1 MGHARDLHREG
12 MMAQMQRVH
21 LVFPGNQLSVRKA
34 LKSCMQGLAH
44 LEMGQDDKA
53 SVELVLAEVLNNVV
67 EHAYQERDIGVIELD
82 VLRRG
87 DELEVKILDDGVP
100 MPGGEMP
107 QGLPHDLDAIGE
119 QDLPEGGFG
128 WFLIRELTRDL
139 TYRRDGSR
147 NHLSFRMDL
156 KGTSLLN

>member
-1 MGHARDLHREG
+1 
-12 MMAQMQRVH
+12 MAQMQRVH

-44 LEMGQDDKA
+44 LEMGQDDKT

-67 EHAYQERDIGVIELD
+67 EHAYEERDIGVIELD
-82 VLRRG
+82 VVRRGG

-107 QGLPHDLDAIGE
+107 QGLPPHDLDALGE

-147 NHLSFRMDL
+147 NQLTFRMTL
-156 KGTSLLN
+156 SGKPLTN